1 MSYRFEWIFGP
12 ALIGALLV
20 LLLVPPFALIALA
33 LVALFAVAG
42 LAGALLGVPYLLVR
56 SVRRRHGERHRS
68 TKVVN
73 PSPSDFDLIFK
84 RDPYAAALDRE
95 DAVDRPPA
103 RLHAS

>member
-12 ALIGALLV
+12 ALLGTLLV

-33 LVALFAVAG
+33 VVALGAVVA
-42 LAGALLGVPYLLVR
+42 LAWALLGVPYLLVR
-56 SVRRRHGERHRS
+56 SLRRRRAERHRS
-68 TKVVN
+68 TEVAN
-73 PSPSDFDLIFK
+73 PGPSDFDLIFK

-95 DAVDRPPA
+95 DAVDGPPA